1 MGDGA
6 CGVYIAASHHNDIF
20 FCLMAYTIFCLAFSR
35 DIDFKIC
42 KCFIY
47 FDDVGDIFRW
57 SKSIK
62 ENLVMFICIHI
73 WSIISYP
80 VNKGIW
86 HYWYSHIRN
95 IDLFSIWH
103 LLFLFQLYR
112 SSKGNSSHSFPS
124 RIVSLLGIIKHSTL
138 YSIYP
143 SCRSICES
151 WLHLSVIVGNTVTM
165 KN

>member
-47 FDDVGDIFRW
+47 FDDVRDIFRW

-80 VNKGIW
+80 VRAYGIIDILISETSI
-86 HYWYSHIRN
+86 YSLFGIYCSYSSCTDHQRAIRL
-95 IDLFSIWH
+95 IHSPLE
-103 LLFLFQLYR
+103 
-112 SSKGNSSHSFPS
+112 SFPS
-124 RIVSLLGIIKHSTL
+124 LELSNILPSIQYIRAAVAFVRADYIWAWLLEI
-138 YSIYP
+138 
-143 SCRSICES
+143 R
-151 WLHLSVIVGNTVTM
+151 
-165 KN
+165 